1 MGKSLYWI
9 FSIFYALIFLVF
21 FAIVPYIFLH
31 SSLPEYVEL
40 LTKITIAS
48 VLSFLIALN
57 LPFGYRLKLLRLKLN
72 FNSTIYVFFSIFLL
86 LIVVVFSTAEKIP
99 IIESI
104 KGADA
109 ADLSYYRELFL
120 KSRTGWQSSL
130 VYFNAIITGAILPYL
145 IAIAFERNH
154 RHKFI
159 FAALFFLYCIS
170 FIEKA
175 YFIKLAIPVF
185 FVYLSQVHNKKIFI
199 VKGSIIIF
207 ILTFFMF
214 LLSGSAIENVSD
226 DPFWSMAFTPVSPME
241 QLFFRSIVVP
251 IITSLDALR
260 VFIEDFKGSYF
271 YGSTSTFLALITG
284 QERINF
290 ERSLFEVQFGQN
302 LTETGNANS
311 TFMIEAYIN
320 FGLPGVILFSFIL
333 GKLIR
338 FAIKSKD
345 IAMLSIMPLFI
356 FYLYNAGL
364 IGTMLSN
371 GFLFL
376 FLIVRFVKFR

>member
-21 FAIVPYIFLH
+21 FAIIPFIFLH
-31 SSLPEYVEL
+31 TALPEYVEL
-40 LTKITIAS
+40 LTKITVAS
-48 VLSFLIALN
+48 VVSFLIALN
-57 LPFGYRLKLLRLKLN
+57 LPLGYRLRLLQLRLD
-72 FNSTIYVFFSIFLL
+72 FNATIYVFFGIFLM
-86 LIVVVFSTAEKIP
+86 LILVVFTTAEKIP
-99 IIESI
+99 FIESL
-104 KGADA
+104 KGVDA
-109 ADLSYYRELFL
+109 AELAFYREMFL
-120 KSRTGWQSSL
+120 KSRSGWQSSL

-145 IAIAFERNH
+145 IAIAFQRDH
-154 RHKFI
+154 RHKFL

-170 FIEKA
+170 FLEKA

-185 FVYLSQVHNKKIFI
+185 FVYLSQVQNKTLFI
-199 VKGSIIIF
+199 LKGSAVIF
-207 ILTFFMF
+207 ILTLGMF
-214 LLSGSAIENVSD
+214 IVSGSAIVTASD
-226 DPFWSMAFTPVSPME
+226 DPFWSMGFTPTSPLE
-241 QLFFRSIVVP
+241 QLFFRSIVIP

-260 VFIEDFKGSYF
+260 VFVEDFKGSYF
-271 YGSTSTFLALITG
+271 YGATSTLLALLTG

-302 LTETGNANS
+302 QTGTGNANS
-311 TFMIEAYIN
+311 TYMIEAYIN
-320 FGLPGVILFSFIL
+320 YGLPGVVIFSFIL

-345 IAMLSIMPLFI
+345 IALLSIMPLFI

-376 FLIVRFVKFR
+376 FLIVRFIKFK